1 MSVVVIGA
9 VSQNGVYANGSGGMP
24 WYSKIDLE
32 NFRRQTLGYT
42 VVMGRRTW
50 DSLPEGRRPLDGRQ
64 NIVVSSSMEEQ
75 GSVRA
80 VRSLSDALRSA
91 TGEKV
96 FIIGG
101 AGLWDEALA
110 SGIADAALITVVGVQ
125 IYSGEGPQFFTQFT
139 DLSRHYP
146 HMQARAH
153 TTSYADVK
161 IGPDTVRDA
170 EHRFLSYTKH
180 GERP

>member
-1 MSVVVIGA
+1 MSIIVIGA
-9 VSQNGVYANGSGGMP
+9 VSENGVFASGAGGMP
-24 WYSKIDLE
+24 WHSKIDLE
-32 NFRRQTLGYT
+32 NFRRQTLGHT
-42 VVMGRRTW
+42 VVMGRKTW
-50 DSLPEGRRPLDGRQ
+50 ESLPSGKRPLDGRE

-75 GSVRA
+75 GSVLA
-80 VRSLSDALRSA
+80 VRNLRDALSRA
-91 TGEKV
+91 TRQHV
-96 FIIGG
+96 FVIGG
-101 AGLWDEALA
+101 KGLWHEALA

-125 IYSGEGPQFFTQFT
+125 LYSAEGLQFFTQLT

-146 HMQARAH
+146 HMQPRAH
-153 TTSYADVK
+153 TTLYADVK